1 MQWLHAFV
9 VIVTLRSFEFF
20 DVICIS
26 GLLFLDCSLSGL
38 AFQGGYYDMV
48 VSTKLAGLG
57 HSMFLW
63 LSTVRNKV
71 SYTFPDVNAAG
82 ATRFLDIAIPAP
94 QLELAES
101 GFNM

>member
-1 MQWLHAFV
+1 MYRGALPV
-9 VIVTLRSFEFF
+9 LR
-20 DVICIS
+20 
-26 GLLFLDCSLSGL
+26 LLFLSWGAC
-38 AFQGGYYDMV
+38 QGDYYDMV
-48 VSTKLAGLG
+48 VSTKLAGMG

-71 SYTFPDVNAAG
+71 SYIYPDVNSAG
-82 ATRFLDIAIPAP
+82 AAKFLDIAVKAP